1 MDERRIAR
9 IREMETALNKWVDL
23 GNKGEELLEVMT
35 SHLPSLERLVAYY
48 SSPDWMRDHD
58 ASDEGAPPT
67 TIFPMAS
74 SAKMPSLTSSPSS
87 MACAGS

>member
-9 IREMETALNKWVDL
+9 IREMETALNQWVDL

-35 SHLPSLERLVAYY
+35 AHLPSLERLVAYY

-58 ASDEGAPPT
+58 ASDEGL
-67 TIFPMAS
+67 
-74 SAKMPSLTSSPSS
+74 LTQLYGLCGIVKDIEQRLGKIP
-87 MACAGS
+87 